1 MDKGETNMTQFLHT
15 TLDDMR
21 GGRQSWR
28 VILMLTVP
36 AFAISLLF
44 AVAQHI

>member
-1 MDKGETNMTQFLHT
+1 MTQFLHT

-28 VILMLTVP
+28 VILTLSVP
-36 AFAISLLF
+36 AFTISLI
-44 AVAQHI
+44 VAAALQTIL